1 MSEAAID
8 TLEPG
13 LTAQDKRILRAVP
26 NGAESPACGVE
37 QIAKAANKGR
47 SQWTGAIEKREVA
60 DTLRGLE
67 HLGYVVY
74 AKGVYWQT
82 SKGAAESA

>member
-1 MSEAAID
+1 MSTEQVI
-8 TLEPG
+8 EPG

-26 NGAESPACGVE
+26 NGAENPASGIGE
-37 QIAKAANKGR
+37 IAKVANKGR
-47 SQWTGAIEKREVA
+47 SQWTGQLERREVA

-67 HLGYVVY
+67 HLGYVSY

-82 SKGAAESA
+82 SKGAAEAA